1 MIICASFAA
10 INQLVL
16 VLGGS
21 IAFLGILGELSWH
34 LDDYTRDSS
43 PSVQQGEAESDG

>member
-16 VLGGS
+16 AVGGS
-21 IAFLGILGELSWH
+21 IAFLGILGEIGWH
-34 LDDYTRDSS
+34 LDDYSRNPLSS
-43 PSVQQGEAESDG
+43 FLEGEAEGN